1 MKRWS
6 SALGVTL
13 LAALGTGAA
22 YAAVDQDAANR
33 VGACSKLPLSQ
44 RGICKQEALGVAQ
57 TPPALSADERQ
68 ALMADEAAC
77 DRLPRSE
84 RVACRDGQ
92 RPGSYASAA
101 SREPHTLRQER
112 ALNAEDARYQ
122 AALAECKRLPLSRW
136 DTCFSR
142 AGDDQA
148 LSPSG

>member
-6 SALGVTL
+6 LALGVGL
-13 LAALGTGAA
+13 LALGTGTA

-33 VGACSKLPLSQ
+33 VAACSKLPLSQ

-57 TPPALSADERQ
+57 TPPPLSANDRQ

-84 RVACRDGQ
+84 RVACKEGKRT
-92 RPGSYASAA
+92 GSYASAA
-101 SREPHTLRQER
+101 SREPLTIQQER
-112 ALNAEDARYQ
+112 ALRAEDARYQ

-136 DTCFSR
+136 DSCFSR
-142 AGDDQA
+142 AGDDQS
-148 LSPSG
+148 LRRSG